1 MVFCGEI
8 KNIEKMLFFT
18 PCPIDSKRLQYYNLI
33 TAIDCS
39 AIKEMKDNEPD
50 LHH

>member
-1 MVFCGEI
+1 MVFCGKI

-39 AIKEMKDNEPD
+39 TMQGWKNK
-50 LHH
+50 